1 MLEYYQNLLKKL
13 KKQSRCNSIYN
24 WHKQTLLKMKLNL
37 ILIKE
42 GGKNYVQ

>member
-1 MLEYYQNLLKKL
+1 MLEKWQNLLKEL
-13 KKQSRCNSIYN
+13 KKQSRSKAIYE
-24 WHKQTLLKMKLNL
+24 WHKETLTKMKLNL

>member
-1 MLEYYQNLLKKL
+1 MISYYQNLLERL

-24 WHKQTLLKMKLNL
+24 WHKQTLKQMKLNL

-42 GGKNYVQ
+42 GGKSI